1 MGNYGTIKVSIN
13 IKSGTAGH
21 YNRDNCDLHIT
32 DIKVSS
38 VPNTG
43 DYITIMS
50 DKLTEYLV
58 TSVNR
63 FYNLDND
70 QEFITVY
77 VIPA

>member
-1 MGNYGTIKVSIN
+1 MGNYGTIKVSFN
-13 IKSGTAGH
+13 IKSGTAGY
-21 YNRDNCDLHIT
+21 YNRDNCDLHIA

-43 DYITIMS
+43 DYIAIMS
-50 DKLTEYLV
+50 DKLEKYLV

-63 FYNLDND
+63 LYLDDD